1 MIQTKTMLLAIA
13 SFMITYALV
22 GFIGYLLFDMVSYR
36 LTLIDPGMVVFMSI
50 FGWLPAAVIAVDYH
64 EKYS

>member
-13 SFMITYALV
+13 CFMITYALV
-22 GFIGYLLFDMVSYR
+22 GLIGYLLFDMVSYR
-36 LTLIDPGMVVFMSI
+36 LTLIDPGMIVFMFM
-50 FGWLPAAVIAVDYH
+50 FGWLPTAVIAVDYH